1 MEFRLRRY
9 AACPASLVAVIPGG
23 ATDGTVTVRDF
34 SPCRTKDIQK
44 LNFPD
49 EELLLIYVP
58 LLFNPVNVCAV
69 LTLSL

>member
-34 SPCRTKDIQK
+34 SPCRTKE

-58 LLFNPVNVCAV
+58 LLFSPVNVCAV